1 MDQRGPSSLLDLR
14 RNETTDGAYDLWLAE
29 ACQPSN
35 PHAVNLGFNFVLRTW
50 QSSSE
55 AERVRKSDTLCRIE
69 TGKPPAV
76 ECISQQTYFG
86 GGGNRSGDES
96 MLNPSRR
103 IAVVQMYKYSHI
115 ITYKGQVIHRFSGRS
130 KPHIHWIIPKFGQHS
145 SARELEAMTD
155 GRHSLD
161 GRIAV
166 NLPSV
171 IFHTP
176 ER

>member
-1 MDQRGPSSLLDLR
+1 MICGSQRLSSHPILTLSTLDSILSYAHGKAAARPKGSGSPIPCAESRQANR
-14 RNETTDGAYDLWLAE
+14 RRLSAYLSRHIL
-29 ACQPSN
+29 
-35 PHAVNLGFNFVLRTW
+35 
-50 QSSSE
+50 
-55 AERVRKSDTLCRIE
+55 
-69 TGKPPAV
+69 
-76 ECISQQTYFG
+76 G

-166 NLPSV
+166 NLPFV
-171 IFHTP
+171 ILHTP